1 MGGTGPNAD
10 AFKAFSKYNSPIG
23 NSFEN
28 CVGIGSYYGLWWNNQ
43 TDFTVDN
50 LTLISGYVGVMFTDG
65 YDNAG
70 DDEIDMKN
78 SIIQNFT
85 CGRDYYPGDTPNG
98 GTRSYTYNDLYNNTG
113 DFCETSQGTGEFDT
127 NPAFDT
133 STYGYGAY
141 LIQPSALDGLGSAGG
156 NIGAE
161 VLYRYEDGS
170 ITTTPL
176 WPWPMEGRILAES
189 GFSPTYSVDQGSSE
203 TGGIWKTLAG
213 VYGSYNHFP
222 ITTGTNITTGLS
234 WSNAPDEETVSVYI
248 ELKSGACNLETAD
261 RVVIDTNV
269 SSVSNADLLTFL
281 SVGVLPFSTSYCW
294 KVVTNPGDANE
305 SDSGDL
311 EFTTTTGPPAP
322 PAGLSTISYHS
333 LGMTGVY
340 DDQGATV
347 GE

>member
-1 MGGTGPNAD
+1 MSNVYD
-10 AFKAFSKYNSPIG
+10 DD
-23 NSFEN
+23 
-28 CVGIGSYYGLWWNNQ
+28 WNDYLN
-43 TDFTVDN
+43 
-50 LTLISGYVGVMFTDG
+50 I
-65 YDNAG
+65 
-70 DDEIDMKN
+70 KN
-78 SIIQNFT
+78 SIIMDSPYWGVSYENTWEPETFLHT
-85 CGRDYYPGDTPNG
+85 YNNWYNNSSGNIETGFGSLG
-98 GTRSYTYNDLYNNTG
+98 GTEQTINPN
-113 DFCETSQGTGEFDT
+113 FDT
-127 NPAFDT
+127 T
-133 STYGYGAY
+133 TYGYGAY
-141 LIQPSALDGLGSAGG
+141 LMRPSALKGYGESGG
-156 NIGAE
+156 DIGAE
-161 VLYRYEDGS
+161 VLYQHVDGVLG
-170 ITTTPL
+170 TTPL

-248 ELKSGACNLETAD
+248 ELKSGACNLEAAD

-322 PAGLSTISYHS
+322 LAGLATCSYNS
-333 LGMTGVY
+333 LGMTGSY
-340 DDQGATV
+340 AAQGATV